1 MPQRAN
7 QWQQWMR
14 RHGRGMLLYA
24 RQFSLNA
31 EDAEDAVHD
40 GFVSF
45 WEKFGQNGDPAIL
58 YACVR
63 NRAMDIRRSE
73 CRRSRRDKESV
84 FAPALVPAPSV
95 PVFEANLETE
105 EKAAE
110 ITAALEL
117 LDLSQREVLTLK
129 IWAELTFEQI
139 GNILNINANTAAS
152 RYRYALQHLRCKL
165 RREVFYE

>member
-84 FAPALVPAPSV
+84 LALAQSV

-110 ITAALEL
+110 MTAVLEL

-139 GNILNINANTAAS
+139 GHILNINANTAAS